1 MLKLEA
7 STQKIL
13 TQIIIQNR
21 LVDFEPVRLTS
32 SSKTKNSSY
41 KLILSNYKLN
51 SNHLQY
57 PLPSFKEQFIRPR
70 SPINFP
76 FNLISI

>member
-7 STQKIL
+7 EYTKIL

-32 SSKTKNSSY
+32 SSKTKEF
-41 KLILSNYKLN
+41 KL
-51 SNHLQY
+51 
-57 PLPSFKEQFIRPR
+57 
-70 SPINFP
+70 
-76 FNLISI
+76 